1 MFWILNFFPSL
12 LVHLVL
18 IAGILLFLSSS
29 FLGMIPF
36 VKQYRLP
43 GQILGFIL
51 AIVGVFYEGGL
62 SYKEGMDKE
71 VADLKVKLAQA
82 ETKSAEQNTQIQSLL
97 DKDTTVI
104 REKGQTIVKYL
115 QTDGRRYDSQCVIPQ
130 DIINAHN
137 QAATLNVTPSAPKAN
152 SDSGMVLPPRTSP

>member
-18 IAGILLFLSSS
+18 IAGILLFLASS

-36 VKQYRLP
+36 VKQYRLL

-51 AIVGVFYEGGL
+51 AIIGVFYEGGL

-71 VADLKVKLAQA
+71 VAELKVKLAKA
-82 ETKSAEQNTQIQSLL
+82 ETESAEKNTQLQALL
-97 DKDTTVI
+97 DRDTTVI
-104 REKGQTIVKYL
+104 REKGQTIIKYL

-130 DIINAHN
+130 DIVNAHN
-137 QAATLNVTPSAPKAN
+137 QAATLDVTPVKDN
-152 SDSGMVLPPRTSP
+152 SDSGMILPPRTSP

>member
-18 IAGILLFLSSS
+18 IAGILLFLAAS

-43 GQILGFIL
+43 GQILGFVL
-51 AIVGVFYEGGL
+51 AVIGVFYEGGL
-62 SYKEGMDKE
+62 SYKESMDKE
-71 VADLKVKLAQA
+71 VAELKVKLAKA
-82 ETKSAEQNTQIQSLL
+82 ETESAEKNTQIQSLL

-104 REKGQTIVKYL
+104 REKGQTIIKYL

-130 DIINAHN
+130 EIIDAHN
-137 QAATLNVTPSAPKAN
+137 QAATLSATPSKNPDE
-152 SDSGMVLPPRTSP
+152 SMPLPPRTSP